1 MNHFEVL
8 NLFSPY
14 IHETRNHEYLCNN
27 LWGKSI
33 ISHVVFRSV
42 YSTFHKHAD
51 SKVYQ
56 PPSQLCLS
64 RMSII
69 ITALKSQQ
77 DLFMNKQTQ
86 SKKLAIWQ
94 KPLLR
99 TSKDHLR
106 MSLMLLSNHKMLLC
120 NINTITIASIEP

>member
-1 MNHFEVL
+1 MN
-8 NLFSPY
+8 
-14 IHETRNHEYLCNN
+14 IHATISGE
-27 LWGKSI
+27 KSI
-33 ISHVVFRSV
+33 ISHVIFTSV

-94 KPLLR
+94 KRLVR
-99 TSKDHLR
+99 TSKDQLR
-106 MSLMLLSNHKMLLC
+106 MSLVLLSNHKMLLC
-120 NINTITIASIEP
+120 NINTITIASNEP